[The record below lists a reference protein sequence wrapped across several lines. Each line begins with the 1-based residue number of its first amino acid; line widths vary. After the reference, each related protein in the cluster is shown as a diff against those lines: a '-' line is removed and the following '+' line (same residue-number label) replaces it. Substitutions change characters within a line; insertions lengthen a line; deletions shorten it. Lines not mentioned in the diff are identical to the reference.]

1 VNRRLLTSALLALL
15 LSGAV
20 TTLAQNPSAS
30 PGDQSSNASPGVDQS
45 PIKVRGAEGAEV
57 DDRAPVPALING
69 EVRALSFSSELD
81 RTNFLSGGVTLQG
94 TYDDNVLSLPSN
106 PVGGYTAAILPYIA
120 MDQSRSRLHWNLN
133 YAAGFVA
140 NQRLADQNQQ
150 SHNAGADLEYRVSP
164 HVDLR
169 LSDHFL
175 YTTNFF
181 DLLQQN
187 VGTPG
192 SGALQQPNQSVITP
206 LAKRISNLAAAEM
219 NYQFSPN
226 DMIGGSGTFYDSRFR
241 DVPPGSTNL
250 LDSDTQQADGFYTH
264 RLTRSYWI
272 GGAYEFQQLN
282 FSPGVDQATTSSFLL
297 FNTIYLRPRMS
308 ISLFYGPERWQYNS
322 QVISQVV
329 AVPVVL
335 VVSSPVS
342 ERRWTYAAG
351 ASFNWQ
357 GEHTSVQ
364 MGASRRITDGGGI
377 LGPVELVSA
386 QGALR
391 QKLTRSLTLAFGG
404 IVGDNRLLANFNG
417 VADRLRSASGSAA
430 IEQLLGQNFVV
441 SLGYGRDYQRESGGT
456 PPPTDVNHNRGWV
469 SLSYNFSKA
478 IGR

>member
-1 VNRRLLTSALLALL
+1 
-15 LSGAV
+15 
-20 TTLAQNPSAS
+20 
-30 PGDQSSNASPGVDQS
+30 
-45 PIKVRGAEGAEV
+45 
-57 DDRAPVPALING
+57 
-69 EVRALSFSSELD
+69 
-81 RTNFLSGGVTLQG
+81 
-94 TYDDNVLSLPSN
+94 
-106 PVGGYTAAILPYIA
+106 
-120 MDQSRSRLHWNLN
+120 
-133 YAAGFVA
+133 
-140 NQRLADQNQQ
+140 
-150 SHNAGADLEYRVSP
+150 
-164 HVDLR
+164 VDLR

-206 LAKRISNLAAAEM
+206 LAKRISNLATAEM

-264 RLTRSYWI
+264 RLARSYWI

-308 ISLFYGPERWQYNS
+308 ISLFYGPEHWQYDS

-386 QGALR
+386 QAALR

-417 VADRLRSASGSAA
+417 VAGRLRSASGSAA
-430 IEQLLGQNFVV
+430 IEQLLGQNFMV

>member
-1 VNRRLLTSALLALL
+1 MLALL
-15 LSGAV
+15 FCGTV
-20 TTLAQNPSAS
+20 TTLPAQNP
-30 PGDQSSNASPGVDQS
+30 PPPRGDQDPAASQSVDQS
-45 PIKVRGAEGAEV
+45 PVKIRGAEAAEM

-69 EVRALSFSSELD
+69 EVRSLSFSSELD
-81 RTNFLSGGVTLQG
+81 RTNYLNGGVTLQG

-120 MDQSRSRLHWNLN
+120 IDQSRSRLHWNLN

-150 SHNAGADLEYRVSP
+150 SHNAGAELEYRVSP

-187 VGTPG
+187 VGNPG

-206 LAKRISNLAAAEM
+206 LAKRISNLGTAEM

-241 DVPPGSTNL
+241 DVPPGTTNL
-250 LDSDTQQADGFYTH
+250 LDTDTQQATGFYTH
-264 RLTRSYWI
+264 RLARSYWI

-308 ISLFYGPERWQYNS
+308 ISLFYGPQHWQYDS
-322 QVISQVV
+322 EVISQVV

-364 MGASRRITDGGGI
+364 MSASRRITDGGGI

-386 QGALR
+386 QAALR
-391 QKLTRSLTLAFGG
+391 QRLTRSLTLAFGG
-404 IVGDNRLLANFNG
+404 IAGDNRLLANFNG